1 MTLESSKNL
10 GGVGALL
17 MVIGSLG
24 FLGAYTSILSLIG
37 LILVLV
43 ALNGLANY
51 YNERGIFN
59 YALYGILTAI
69 VGGVVTGAIIVSA
82 LLDFLSDIGLSL
94 AKLTDYTAFSQIDW
108 QSIVTLDALRPFIAA
123 LVLGLVVLFVFVVVS
138 AFLIRR
144 SLNLTSAKT
153 GVGMFSTAGLILL
166 IGAFL
171 TIIIIGF
178 LLIWV
183 AVILLIVAFFSIRA
197 QPAAAPLPPAPPAQE
212 V

>member
-24 FLGAYTSILSLIG
+24 FLGAYTGILSLIG

-59 YALYGILTAI
+59 YALYGILSAI
-69 VGGVVTGAIIVSA
+69 VGAVVTGAIAFWA

-94 AKLTDYTAFSQIDW
+94 AKLTDPTAISQIDW
-108 QSIVTLDALRPFIAA
+108 RSIVTLEAIGPFIAA
-123 LVLGLVVLFVFVVVS
+123 LVLALVVLFVFVVVS
-138 AFLIRR
+138 AFFIRR
-144 SLNLTSAKT
+144 SLNLTSART

>member
-1 MTLESSKNL
+1 
-10 GGVGALL
+10 

-37 LILVLV
+37 LILVLI

-69 VGGVVTGAIIVSA
+69 VGGVVSVAIILGA
-82 LLDFLSDIGLSL
+82 AFGFLAAIGIDF
-94 AKLTDYTAFSQIDW
+94 AKLTDWTAFSRIDW

-123 LVLGLVVLFVFVVVS
+123 VVLGLVVLFVFVVVS

-144 SLNLTSAKT
+144 SLNFASAKT

-178 LLIWV
+178 LLIWI
-183 AVILLIVAFFSIRA
+183 AMILLIVAFFQIRA
-197 QPAAAPLPPAPPAQE
+197 QPAAAPPPPPTPPQ
-212 V
+212 